1 MLGLTQ
7 AQLAASAGLSTTA
20 LNNIERE
27 AADPKASTLA
37 AIQRALEGA
46 GVEFTNGGQP
56 GVRMKAKD
64 AGRVIPGGDLNAEND
79 S

>member
-56 GVRMKAKD
+56 GAKD